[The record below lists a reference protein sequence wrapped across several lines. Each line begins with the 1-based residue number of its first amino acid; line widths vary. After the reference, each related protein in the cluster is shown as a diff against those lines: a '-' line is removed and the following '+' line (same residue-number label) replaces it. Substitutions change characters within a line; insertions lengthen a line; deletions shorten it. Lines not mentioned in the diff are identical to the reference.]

1 MGPSTCETS
10 TRRLHHP
17 TINPAGL
24 TEARLRIT

>member
-10 TRRLHHP
+10 VRLLFTP

-24 TEARLRIT
+24 THARLRIT